1 MTSSHDAE
9 GTKRRGLFSR
19 LAGLMTLGAAAV
31 AGAAEAATDKDDGPR
46 WPGVLKGRHKQV
58 VDGTAINNGTPL
70 GYAHTFMA
78 TNPGP
83 GAASA
88 VIVLR
93 SGATPIALK
102 HEMWV
107 KYKIGETLKIED
119 PETKATATKN
129 PYFQP
134 KPGVL
139 VRDDIAIDRMIAA
152 GAIIGACNVA
162 LTGLSKKLAPNA
174 GVTPAEALKDLVA
187 NVVPGVT
194 VIPAGTWGVN
204 RAQEAGCTYC
214 VGT

>member
-1 MTSSHDAE
+1 MSTTQQTG
-9 GTKRRGLFSR
+9 GTKRRGLFGR
-19 LAGLMTLGAAAV
+19 LAGLMTLGAAV
-31 AGAAEAATDKDDGPR
+31 ATTARAATDGDDGPH
-46 WPGVLKGRHKQV
+46 WPGVLKGRHKQL
-58 VDGTAINNGTPL
+58 VDGTAINDGTPL
-70 GYAHTFMA
+70 GYAHTFLM

-83 GAASA
+83 DAASA
-88 VIVLR
+88 VVVLR
-93 SGATPIALK
+93 AKATPIALK

-107 KYKIGETLKIED
+107 KYKIGETLKIDD
-119 PETKATATKN
+119 PETKTLAAKN
-129 PYFQP
+129 PYLQP

-139 VRDDIAIDRMIAA
+139 VNDQMAIDRLIAR

-162 LTGLSKKLAPNA
+162 LTGLSKRLAHNA
-174 GVTPAEALKDLVA
+174 GLTPEEALKDLVA